1 VANARSQN
9 AFKFALQAPASITA
23 GASESL
29 RGFAAAAPAGTPA
42 ATRLSHYT
50 QQSKFVNGR
59 AFFQN
64 GNQWIDSN
72 AQNTAKRQRVQFNS
86 EEYFNLLTKHPEAG
100 PWLALGQN
108 VVLKLDDTVYEIAE

>member
-1 VANARSQN
+1 MRAARMRSSLRSRHRHRSHPVAPNHCGDLLPR
-9 AFKFALQAPASITA
+9 FLLPAPA
-23 GASESL
+23 
-29 RGFAAAAPAGTPA
+29 AA
-42 ATRLSHYT
+42 RLSQYT
-50 QQSKFVNGR
+50 QQSRFVNGR

-108 VVLKLDDTVYEIAE
+108 VVLTLDDTVYEIAE

>member
-1 VANARSQN
+1 PPVSM
-9 AFKFALQAPASITA
+9 PA
-23 GASESL
+23 GAVKSL

-42 ATRLSHYT
+42 AARLGQYT
-50 QQSKFVNGR
+50 QQSRFVNGR

-64 GNQWIDSN
+64 RNQWIDSS

>member
-1 VANARSQN
+1 
-9 AFKFALQAPASITA
+9 
-23 GASESL
+23 
-29 RGFAAAAPAGTPA
+29 
-42 ATRLSHYT
+42 
-50 QQSKFVNGR
+50 VNGR

-72 AQNTAKRQRVQFNS
+72 AQNTTKRQRVQFNS

>member
-1 VANARSQN
+1 MLPRFLLS
-9 AFKFALQAPASITA
+9 
-23 GASESL
+23 
-29 RGFAAAAPAGTPA
+29 TPA
-42 ATRLSHYT
+42 TARLSQYHST
-50 QQSKFVNGR
+50 VQVRER
-59 AFFQN
+59 ARFFQN

-108 VVLKLDDTVYEIAE
+108 VVLTLDDTVYEIAE